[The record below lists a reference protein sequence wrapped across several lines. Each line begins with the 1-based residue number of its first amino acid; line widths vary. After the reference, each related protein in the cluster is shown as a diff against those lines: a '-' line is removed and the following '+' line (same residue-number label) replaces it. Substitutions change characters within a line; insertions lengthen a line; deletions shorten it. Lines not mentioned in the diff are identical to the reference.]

1 MVRKSTEE
9 RNERTAR
16 IDEMDSFQIVE
27 MMHKEDSA
35 ILTAVNESL
44 PQISK
49 AVDAIVKRWNDGGRV
64 FVIGAGT
71 SGRVG
76 MLDAVE
82 LGPTFSVETG
92 KWTAIVSGGNE
103 AMWQPLEETEDDV
116 SVIRNELQSYQL
128 NASDCVIG
136 LTASGSTPFVISG
149 LSYAKETGSC
159 TISISNNT
167 NTTVSEISDVAIEL
181 TTGTEVI
188 RGSTRLKAGTAQK
201 MALNMISTAVMIQLG
216 KVYQNEMVDM
226 KLINLKLKKR
236 AETILMDLTGMEA
249 ESAETAMN
257 QTQYNLKEAIFM
269 TVTQSSQEQ
278 AAAYIEQAEG
288 KLKLAIQRFFGKD
301 NR

>member
-1 MVRKSTEE
+1 MVRKPTEE
-9 RNERTAR
+9 RNKRTAL

-82 LGPTFSVETG
+82 LGPTFSVESG

-181 TTGTEVI
+181 TTGPEVI

>member
-9 RNERTAR
+9 RNERTAL

-35 ILTAVNESL
+35 ILTVVNESL

-181 TTGTEVI
+181 TTGPEVI

>member
-1 MVRKSTEE
+1 MVRKPTEE

-35 ILTAVNESL
+35 ILTAVNETL

-181 TTGTEVI
+181 TTGPEVI

>member
-1 MVRKSTEE
+1 MVRKPTEE
-9 RNERTAR
+9 RNERTAL

-35 ILTAVNESL
+35 ILTAINESL

-49 AVDAIVKRWNDGGRV
+49 AVDAIMKRWNDGGRV

-116 SVIRNELQSYQL
+116 SVIRNELHSYQL

-181 TTGTEVI
+181 TTGPEVI

-257 QTQYNLKEAIFM
+257 HTQYNLKEAIFM

>member
-1 MVRKSTEE
+1 MVRKPTEE
-9 RNERTAR
+9 RNERTAL
-16 IDEMDSFQIVE
+16 IDEMDSFHIVE

-49 AVDAIVKRWNDGGRV
+49 AVDTIVKRWNDGGRV

-181 TTGTEVI
+181 TTGPEVI

>member
-1 MVRKSTEE
+1 MVRKPTEE

-181 TTGTEVI
+181 TTGPEVI

>member
-1 MVRKSTEE
+1 MVRKPTEE
-9 RNERTAR
+9 RNERTTL
-16 IDEMDSFQIVE
+16 IDEMDSLQIVE
-27 MMHKEDSA
+27 MMHNEDGAITAAVKEA
-35 ILTAVNESL
+35 LT
-44 PQISK
+44 QIAK
-49 AVDAIVKRWNDGGRV
+49 AVDEIVKRWNEGGRV

-92 KWTAIVSGGNE
+92 RWTAIVSGGNE

-116 SVIRNELQSYQL
+116 SVIRSEFQSYQV

-149 LSYAKETGSC
+149 LSYAKEAGALA
-159 TISISNNT
+159 ISISNNKNT
-167 NTTVSEISDVAIEL
+167 NVSEISDAAIDL
-181 TTGTEVI
+181 STGPEVI

-201 MALNMISTAVMIQLG
+201 IALNMISTAVMIRLG

-236 AETILMDLTGMEA
+236 AENILMDLTGIEA
-249 ESAETAMN
+249 EAAETAMH

-278 AAAYIEQAEG
+278 ASAYIEDAEG
-288 KLKLAIQRFFGKD
+288 KLKLAIQRFFGKEI
-301 NR
+301 